1 MRPRWYNGWE
11 TSVPATLHSLY
22 ADPFWNSESRMINI
36 HLPLQLNI
44 AQYKITQVQLVYGKF
59 FGEVFSKEM
68 QFFRFYVNIKYSQKI
83 TVLCVENNR
92 VAYHLIKMPGNL
104 VLGSA
109 CRNYNL

>member
-1 MRPRWYNGWE
+1 
-11 TSVPATLHSLY
+11 
-22 ADPFWNSESRMINI
+22 MINI

-83 TVLCVENNR
+83 TVLCLRKPFSQAGHITAEISQ
-92 VAYHLIKMPGNL
+92 LI
-104 VLGSA
+104 A
-109 CRNYNL
+109 